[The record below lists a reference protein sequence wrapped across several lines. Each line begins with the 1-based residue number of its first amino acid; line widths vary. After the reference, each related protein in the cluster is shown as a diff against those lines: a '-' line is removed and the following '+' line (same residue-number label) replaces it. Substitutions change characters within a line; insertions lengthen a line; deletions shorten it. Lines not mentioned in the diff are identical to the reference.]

1 MTFCWRFCIRKLNCS
16 IVILFKVRRP
26 VSQFLNL
33 FQEFVIDLLYEHSQ
47 LWLTLNSREVSSE
60 IHVKFVWGEIHVKF
74 FMWISRE
81 ITSREIHVKNFTW
94 KSRECSF
101 HTSFT
106 WKFHLIMPCWCRQVK
121 KLSGPNSIEVYI
133 ELG

>member
-33 FQEFVIDLLYEHSQ
+33 FQEFVIDLLYERSQ

-74 FMWISRE
+74 FMWILTWNNFTWNSCE
-81 ITSREIHVKNFTW
+81 SSHNFHTILTWNPFLVKFKWKNSREIHVSTFHTNFTW
-94 KSRECSF
+94 KL
-101 HTSFT
+101 HVNIT
-106 WKFHLIMPCWCRQVK
+106 W
-121 KLSGPNSIEVYI
+121 N
-133 ELG
+133 